1 MPRYNQ
7 QLYEGMHVYDAN
19 DQKIGT
25 VEEILDAASGG
36 TSRSGGGY
44 LRVPT
49 GFLGLGHE
57 HHIPFS
63 TIRSVEGDRIDVNFA
78 MERLDELEYGEA
90 PTQVDRV
97 TGKTDKTTAE
107 SPRVLQLR
115 EEELVARKQS
125 VESGRVRVAK
135 EIVSQERTLEVPV
148 TREEVYVER
157 HPVERRPSDQPIE
170 AEQRRIEVPVR
181 EERVELQKQPVVYEE
196 VSVGKRQVSET
207 EQVSGTVRREEARVQ
222 RTGDVN
228 IGDATGKP
236 DTWARAMPR
245 YRERWQ
251 SRFGTR
257 GGRWDEVE
265 PAYYYAHDLR
275 RSRPEFRGRRWD
287 ELEPDLRRDWERRYP
302 TTPWDRA
309 REHVRAGWEEV
320 TS

>member
-63 TIRSVEGDRIDVNFA
+63 TIRSVEGDRIYVNFA

-90 PTQVDRV
+90 PTHVDRV

-157 HPVERRPSDQPIE
+157 HPVERRPSDQPIDE
-170 AEQRRIEVPVR
+170 RGDTISVPVH
-181 EERVELQKQPVVYEE
+181 EERVEVEKRPVVYEE
-196 VSVGKRQVSET
+196 VGVGKREVQATERVSD
-207 EQVSGTVRREEARVQ
+207 TVRREEARIE
-222 RTGDVN
+222 GDVRVT
-228 IGDATGKP
+228 GAAWDQARTDYQTALAGAVRQHRRTLGECRASLSLWVRDA
-236 DTWARAMPR
+236 
-245 YRERWQ
+245 
-251 SRFGTR
+251 
-257 GGRWDEVE
+257 
-265 PAYYYAHDLR
+265 
-275 RSRPEFRGRRWD
+275 RP
-287 ELEPDLRRDWERRYP
+287 
-302 TTPWDRA
+302 T
-309 REHVRAGWEEV
+309 
-320 TS
+320 

>member
-7 QLYEGMHVYDAN
+7 QLYEGMHVYDVN

-63 TIRSVEGDRIDVNFA
+63 AIRSVDGDRIYVNFA
-78 MERLDELEYGEA
+78 MERLDELGYGEA
-90 PTQVDRV
+90 PTHVNRV
-97 TGKTDKTTAE
+97 TGKTDRTTAE
-107 SPRVLQLR
+107 SPRVLELR

-135 EIVSQERTLEVPV
+135 EVVSQERTLEVPV

-157 HPVERRPSDQPIE
+157 HPVDRRPSDQPIE

-181 EERVELQKQPVVYEE
+181 EERVELEKQPVVYEE
-196 VSVGKRQVSET
+196 VSVGKRDVET
-207 EQVSGTVRREEARVQ
+207 TQRVSGTVRREEAR
-222 RTGDVN
+222 
-228 IGDATGKP
+228 IEGDASVTGGAW
-236 DTWARAMPR
+236 DQARADYQR
-245 YRERWQ
+245 RWQ
-251 SRFGTR
+251 ERYGST
-257 GGRWDEVE
+257 GGRWENVE
-265 PAYYYAHDLR
+265 PAYRYGYEMRD
-275 RSRPEFRGRRWD
+275 RPEYRGRTWND
-287 ELEPDLRRDWERRYP
+287 VEPDFQRSWKQRNPNTPWERVKEFVRD
-302 TTPWDRA
+302 TWEDA
-309 REHVRAGWEEV
+309 RGR
-320 TS
+320 